1 MEARAGRPAAAA
13 EDPNLAAQIKMS
25 NPTAIQHAVERYFAQ
40 VLRAARGAGL
50 GAQQAEDVTQD
61 TFTTFI
67 AAAPRFEGRSSV
79 RTWLFGILYK
89 KVAEARRLIARD
101 RRTETLDETV
111 PTRVD
116 TTRTWSAS
124 GPTVETALFHR
135 EMKDQIVTCL
145 KTAPPRQSLAFVLR
159 ELKDMSGDDIRD
171 VMRLTQ
177 TNLDVMLHRV
187 RRRVQECLRAKGVRR

>member
-1 MEARAGRPAAAA
+1 MEPRAGRPAAAA

-25 NPTAIQHAVERYFAQ
+25 DPTAIQHAVEQYFAQ

-89 KVAEARRLIARD
+89 KIAEARRLIARD
-101 RRTETLDETV
+101 GRTETLDETV
-111 PTRVD
+111 PTRFD
-116 TTRTWSAS
+116 TARTWSVPGQTDRRDRS
-124 GPTVETALFHR
+124 VSSRDERRDLYLFGDGSPTPVLG
-135 EMKDQIVTCL
+135 VC
-145 KTAPPRQSLAFVLR
+145 PPRAQ
-159 ELKDMSGDDIRD
+159 G
-171 VMRLTQ
+171 
-177 TNLDVMLHRV
+177 HG
-187 RRRVQECLRAKGVRR
+187 RRGHP

>member
-1 MEARAGRPAAAA
+1 MEPRAGRPAAAA

-25 NPTAIQHAVERYFAQ
+25 DPTAIQHAVEQYFAQ

-89 KVAEARRLIARD
+89 KIAEARRLIARD
-101 RRTETLDETV
+101 GRTETLDETV
-111 PTRVD
+111 PTRFD
-116 TTRTWSAS
+116 TARTWSVP
-124 GPTVETALFHR
+124 GQTVETDLFHR
-135 EMKDQIVTCL
+135 EMKDEIFTCL
-145 KTAPPRQSLAFVLR
+145 ETAPPRQSLAFVLR
-159 ELKDMSGDDIRD
+159 ELKDMAGEDIRD

-187 RRRVQECLRAKGVRR
+187 RRRVRECLRAKGVRR